1 MSMELLTFETFS
13 EGNQAKI
20 TVFFLNFV
28 ITSLQDT
35 CYHQAEA
42 SEANPSWYQ
51 LDDRK
56 VTSL

>member
-1 MSMELLTFETFS
+1 MMSMELLTFETFS

-42 SEANPSWYQ
+42 SEANPS
-51 LDDRK
+51 
-56 VTSL
+56 